1 MVRDEKGGLKTV
13 EDYISDP
20 TDFSGLGGSR
30 DEFIRSKTTVRFEGP
45 NVIYMVMLVNVEK
58 RPIYDILLKVNAPES
73 LLTTTP
79 SVKIPRLLPGKPE
92 VVKITLRP
100 THVCGTVEISS
111 ELQFVNPRTDHVR
124 NEEVPAVDLSID
136 APIVYPRPVDTNEW
150 MSTAKALI
158 NTAER
163 IAIPLPANA
172 ILDKL
177 TETLKGVNMYA
188 LEPNIAESPSGLRA
202 KLRFYCESVSEKY
215 ATYIELMGEGGK
227 TKLILRSFAQDKKLL
242 IGYHHAVLDE
252 LDESLAIKQFIM
264 DPLVKTN
271 IDSYKRPPPKGLI
284 EAAQY
289 GGGHA
294 LPSPSQYGAGPAPG
308 YAQGGPGAAAGP
320 MGGGS
325 GPGGTEARGSSMI
338 GGSSA
343 GAKAIGPVGSGEA
356 AFSTKPSDG
365 PKQEEFLIR
374 CYKCQRKMI
383 VRVRERP
390 AVIQCPY
397 CGAKAMIE

>member
-20 TDFSGLGGSR
+20 TDFSGLASSR
-30 DEFIRSKTTVRFEGP
+30 DEFIRSKTTVRFEGA
-45 NVIYMVMLVNVEK
+45 NVIYMVMLVNIEK
-58 RPIYDILLKVNAPES
+58 RPIYDVLLKVNVPSS
-73 LLTTTP
+73 LVTATP
-79 SVKIPRLLPGKPE
+79 SVRISSLMPGKPE
-92 VVKITLRP
+92 VVKVTMRP
-100 THVCGTVEISS
+100 THVCGQTEISA

-124 NEEVPAVDLSID
+124 NEEVPPVAFSID

-150 MSTAKALI
+150 MATAKSLI

-172 ILDKL
+172 IIDKVS
-177 TETLKGVNMYA
+177 ETLKGVNMYA
-188 LEPNIAESPSGLRA
+188 LEPNVADGPEGIRA
-202 KLRFYCESVSEKY
+202 KLRFYCESVSEKF
-215 ATYIELMGEGGK
+215 ATYIEMMGEGGK
-227 TKLILRSFAQDKKLL
+227 TKMIIRSFAQDKKLL

-252 LDESLAIKQFIM
+252 LDEKLAIKQFIV
-264 DPLVKTN
+264 DPLVKGN
-271 IDSYKRPPPKGLI
+271 IDTYKRPPPKGLI

-289 GGGHA
+289 GSGPS
-294 LPSPSQYGAGPAPG
+294 LPAPAHYGAGQAPAAAHG
-308 YAQGGPGAAAGP
+308 AGGGAAAGGY
-320 MGGGS
+320 GGGA
-325 GPGGTEARGSSMI
+325 GA

-343 GAKAIGPVGSGEA
+343 IIGGSPTGARAVGPAGSGEA
-356 AFSTKPSDG
+356 AYSSKPSDG